1 MNFCEI
7 EWGSVADW
15 VSGLGS
21 LAAVIVALYLAG
33 QDRRLNLEVAARHSL
48 LVSEL
53 GTPPWPQYLS
63 VRITN
68 HGRREAHIVGIGW
81 RIGLFKKRLA
91 DQPPPSN
98 DRISHRIPCK
108 LADGEEAVL
117 YFPLSEDAGW
127 VKEFSTQVLTHPI
140 WWSLLFARVRVY
152 TSVGVVF
159 EKRFNST
166 LRSAIHE
173 RAKTYLS
180 G

>member
-1 MNFCEI
+1 MNLCEV

-21 LAAVIVALYLAG
+21 LAAVIVALYLAR
-33 QDRRLNLEVAARHSL
+33 QDRRLNLEVAAQHSL

-68 HGRREAHIVGIGW
+68 HGRREAQIIGIGW

-91 DQPPPSN
+91 DQTPPN
-98 DRISHRIPCK
+98 DRISNSIPCK
-108 LADGEEAVL
+108 LADGDEAVF
-117 YFPLSEDAGW
+117 YFPLSKDGGW
-127 VKEFSTQVLTHPI
+127 VKEFSTQVLTRPI
-140 WWSLLFARVRVY
+140 WWALLFAKVRVY

-166 LRSAIHE
+166 LRGVIRE
-173 RAKTYLS
+173 RAKIDLS